1 MKKCENIFAWGTY
14 VLAVLSLFMVNNNVF
29 AQAGLGNIG
38 SGSDRPN
45 TNRAGTS
52 GAAELLVPLTAHYS
66 ALGGSTTGVLSGVNG
81 VEALYANPAGLTN
94 NQGTSALF
102 SRLQYVEDIGVNY
115 FGVAQRFG
123 NNNLALTISAWDM
136 GTLHR
141 QTEESPEKIDG
152 ITFRVSF
159 VNVGFSYARVFT
171 DRISAGVTLK
181 VINDTID
188 DLTATGIV
196 FDAGMT
202 YVVGESGLRFGVAL
216 KNIGNELQYSG
227 TGLGR
232 RVQLPDQQK
241 NASVNAVQLEAEGVQ
256 YPTLLNFGLAYERE
270 VATNTTVAVL
280 GNFRSNSF
288 EDDEFS
294 GAVELGYNKLLY
306 LRGGYEF
313 TIQDAITMYRG
324 YSFGGGLRMSLAGT
338 GTALSLD
345 YSLIPTEYFNNIQF
359 ITVSAEI

>member
-1 MKKCENIFAWGTY
+1 MINN
-14 VLAVLSLFMVNNNVF
+14 AV
-29 AQAGLGNIG
+29 AQGGLGSLG
-38 SGSDRPN
+38 SGSDQPN

-66 ALGGSTTGVLSGVNG
+66 ALGGATTSVLSGVNG
-81 VEALYANPAGLTN
+81 IEALYANPAGLTN

-115 FGVAQRFG
+115 FGVAQRIG

-136 GTLHR
+136 GTLYR
-141 QTEESPEKIDG
+141 QTEENPEKVDG
-152 ITFRVSF
+152 VTFRVSF
-159 VNVGFSYARVFT
+159 VNVGFSYARTLT
-171 DRISAGVTLK
+171 DRISAGATIK

-188 DLTATGIV
+188 DLSATGVV

-202 YVVGESGLRFGVAL
+202 YVVGESGLRLGVAL

-227 TGLGR
+227 TGLGQ
-232 RVQLPDQQK
+232 RVQLPDQQED
-241 NASVNAVQLEAEGVQ
+241 ASLNTAQLESEGVQ
-256 YPTLLNFGLAYERE
+256 YPTILNFGIAYERE
-270 VATNTTVAVL
+270 VSTNTTVAVL

-294 GAVELGYNKLLY
+294 GAVELGYNHLLY

-313 TIQDAITMYRG
+313 TLQNNITIYKG
-324 YSFGGGLRMSLAGT
+324 YSFGGGLRVDLA

-345 YSLIPTEYFNNIQF
+345 YSLLPTDYFNNVQF
-359 ITVSAEI
+359 ITVSAQI